1 MVSSASSSI
10 TRWLSR
16 TNGFWFAL
24 YASVMAFCLY
34 TCIYAFRKAFPVA
47 TFDNMS
53 YWGISYKVW
62 LVTFQVIGYSASK
75 FAGIKIIS
83 ELKPASRSTGIL
95 LMASI
100 AGVAWLC
107 FALVPPPYNI
117 IFLLINGFP
126 LGLVWGMIFGYLEG
140 RRYTE
145 VLGAGVSVSF
155 IFSAGLAK
163 SVGGFIMR
171 DWGITEM
178 WMPFVTACVFFIPL
192 IVFLWFLDKLPPPSK
207 YDEELR
213 TKRQPMDTSDRKT
226 FVSNFWPGM
235 ILFTLAYML
244 LTIYRD
250 FRDNFSADVWKS
262 LGYSN
267 SPEIFATTEIPITVA
282 VLIVMGSIMVIK
294 NNKLALMVNHF
305 IILFGMILIG
315 MSTLLF
321 EQGRITAPVWMILIG
336 MGLYLGYVP
345 FNSILFDRLLATFK
359 HIGTVGFLIYV
370 ADAFGYVGSIGVLFF
385 KEFGYAKL
393 SWLDFFISGGY
404 LISIFGSLTISGS
417 LLYFHFKHQRWQKE
431 KILTAD

>member
-1 MVSSASSSI
+1 
-10 TRWLSR
+10 
-16 TNGFWFAL
+16 
-24 YASVMAFCLY
+24 MAFSLY

-53 YWGISYKVW
+53 YGGVSYKVW
-62 LVTFQVIGYSASK
+62 LVTFQVVGYALSK

-83 ELKPASRSTGIL
+83 ELKATSRSLGIL
-95 LMASI
+95 AMASI
-100 AGVAWLC
+100 AAVAWLC
-107 FALVPPPYNI
+107 FAIVPPPYNI
-117 IFLLINGFP
+117 IFLFINGFP

-155 IFSAGLAK
+155 IFSAGVAK

-171 DWGITEM
+171 DWGVSEM
-178 WMPFVTACVFFIPL
+178 WMPFVTSCVFFIPL
-192 IVFLWFLDKLPPPSK
+192 IIFLWFLDKLPPPSEF
-207 YDEELR
+207 DEALR
-213 TKRQPMDTSDRKT
+213 TKRQPMDSDDRKI

-244 LTIYRD
+244 LTIFRD
-250 FRDNFSADVWKS
+250 FRDNFSADVWKT

-267 SPEIFATTEIPITVA
+267 SPQIFATTEIPVTIC
-282 VLIVMGSIMVIK
+282 VLVVMGSIMAIK
-294 NNKLALMVNHF
+294 NNKVALMVNHF

-315 MSTLLF
+315 ISTWLF
-321 EQGRITAPVWMILIG
+321 EQQVITPTVWMILIG
-336 MGLYLGYVP
+336 LGLYLGYVP

-359 HIGTVGFLIYV
+359 YVGTVGFLIYV
-370 ADAFGYVGSIGVLFF
+370 ADAFGYLGSIGVLFF

-404 LISIFGSLTISGS
+404 LISIFGSVLITGS
-417 LLYFHFKHQRWQKE
+417 LLYFHWKHRGWK
-431 KILTAD
+431 KSDYK